1 MKLGTWLLSLTQ
13 PFIAKVLLALGF
25 SVVSITGMELIVSDM
40 KTGLLSGLTSL
51 PPDMLAVFQLAG
63 GGTALGMIFGAIT
76 TKLTLWAALN
86 STKIL
91 GSNPS

>member
-1 MKLGTWLLSLTQ
+1 MKLGTWLLSLTE
-13 PFIAKVLLALGF
+13 PFIAKVLLSLGF
-25 SVVSITGMELIVSDM
+25 SVVSIAGMELVISQL
-40 KTGLLSGLTSL
+40 KTGLLSGLTAL

-76 TKLTLWAALN
+76 TKITLWAATN

-91 GSNPS
+91 GANPS